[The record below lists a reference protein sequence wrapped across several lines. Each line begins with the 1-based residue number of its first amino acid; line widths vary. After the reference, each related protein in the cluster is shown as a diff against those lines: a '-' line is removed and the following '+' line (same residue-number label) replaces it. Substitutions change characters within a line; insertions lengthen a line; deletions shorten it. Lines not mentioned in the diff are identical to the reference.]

1 LDIFQ
6 QSAKEEDERQVIE
19 YLFSNIENAL
29 INGTQL
35 ILDKVFHISGFD
47 AIEDNIL
54 RQLVIARLSQ
64 PMSKSATVDYLKSYF
79 DEDVQLYKIYRYLD
93 KLYN

>member
-1 LDIFQ
+1 M
-6 QSAKEEDERQVIE
+6 
-19 YLFSNIENAL
+19 
-29 INGTQL
+29 

-93 KLYN
+93 KLYNWQQEQIQNISVEHKENFRW